1 MLRAHD
7 SCYPKSLICL
17 SSALFPTPSPTNNFK
32 LKCLS
37 FLLRIDNLL
46 FFDVSFFQNLFST
59 CGRRGRKKLRP
70 NFCYCTSLPFLI
82 FTYCIILILFRL
94 LYCLKSRSWA
104 QFSRLENFSGL
115 ILLDAELRQKSMSIL
130 LSLKCIA
137 EVY

>member
-46 FFDVSFFQNLFST
+46 FFDVSFFQNLFFRRVGGGGGKNSAPILLHLASFSYFYLLYYLDFIPFIILLKESLVGPIFKVRELFGVNSI
-59 CGRRGRKKLRP
+59 GRRVK
-70 NFCYCTSLPFLI
+70 T
-82 FTYCIILILFRL
+82 
-94 LYCLKSRSWA
+94 
-104 QFSRLENFSGL
+104 
-115 ILLDAELRQKSMSIL
+115 
-130 LSLKCIA
+130 
-137 EVY
+137 